1 MPSPE
6 TARRLEP
13 ARTSSNEP
21 SKLDAPEKPARPT
34 GPARRKRALP
44 LEVVSAGM
52 IARRVDVLPRDVV
65 YLKGILEA
73 SEGLGA
79 IFAERGGELVVTAP
93 LDRGDDLEELLRDIA
108 LELGASVE
116 PRALPCAEEGPA

>member
-6 TARRLEP
+6 TAPSDDSACPNAP
-13 ARTSSNEP
+13 ASSP
-21 SKLDAPEKPARPT
+21 LAPPERAARST
-34 GPARRKRALP
+34 GPSRRKRALP
-44 LEVVSAGM
+44 IEIVSAGM

-79 IFAERGGELVVTAP
+79 LFAERGGELILTAP
-93 LDRGDDLEELLRDIA
+93 LDRAADLEELLRDLEA
-108 LELGASVE
+108 ELGAKVFGSS
-116 PRALPCAEEGPA
+116 G